1 MIKTVTVWS
10 TQRDELGVLYK
21 AGQFRFPT
29 RRDSE
34 GLAQD
39 FEMKDGITMFLRD
52 TKMPLKNNCLL
63 LRGLSKRP
71 KGDRQHFSNNEIHWV
86 LYTKFL
92 FFFFLFIVLV
102 DEYINYIAYLFGF
115 YCV

>member
-10 TQRDELGVLYK
+10 TRGDELGVLYK
-21 AGQFRFPT
+21 AGLFRFPT
-29 RRDSE
+29 CRDSE
-34 GLAQD
+34 GLARE

-71 KGDRQHFSNNEIHWV
+71 EGHSQHFE
-86 LYTKFL
+86 
-92 FFFFLFIVLV
+92 
-102 DEYINYIAYLFGF
+102 
-115 YCV
+115 